1 MNMTHPNI
9 LQAERTGYPSR
20 PKIETEPYLCDCGTQ
35 TISPINC
42 TVCGHTGCRKCM
54 VYDGEAAEWF
64 CGLECVIEYY
74 KDENER
80 LQDELKLERELR
92 KQDRAEHRIALVA
105 IKDACQQEINAI
117 DKG

>member
-35 TISPINC
+35 TISPIDC
-42 TVCGHTGCRKCM
+42 TVCGHTGCRQCM

-64 CGLECVIEYY
+64 CGFECVVDYF
-74 KDENER
+74 KA
-80 LQDELKLERELR
+80 ELELERELR
-92 KQDRAEHRIALVA
+92 KQDRAEYQIGLVV